1 MTESSLAQAGTISP
15 LAVVQTS
22 TIGDNVT
29 IGEFAIVRA
38 GASIGSNVVIHPHA
52 VIAEGVVLGDNVE
65 VFPGA
70 FIGREPKGAG
80 ATARQPVFERA
91 VRIGANTSVGPHA
104 VIYYDVEIGEST
116 LIGDGASIREQCRIG
131 ERCIISRYVT
141 INYNTTIGART
152 KIMDLTHI
160 TGNCV
165 IGADVFVSI
174 LVGST
179 NDNAIGQHGYSDEH
193 VVGPTVRDGA
203 MIGAGAMLLPAVVVG
218 ERSIVGAGSV
228 VTKSIEDDTLVMGT
242 PARPVRRLERA
253 P

>member
-1 MTESSLAQAGTISP
+1 
-15 LAVVQTS
+15 
-22 TIGDNVT
+22 
-29 IGEFAIVRA
+29 
-38 GASIGSNVVIHPHA
+38 
-52 VIAEGVVLGDNVE
+52 VIADGVVLGDNVE

-70 FIGREPKGAG
+70 FIGREPKGAVRR
-80 ATARQPVFERA
+80 ARQPVFDRR

-141 INYNTTIGART
+141 INYNTTIGDRT

-174 LVGST
+174 LVGLHERQR
-179 NDNAIGQHGYSDEH
+179 DRAARLQRRARGRPDGARR
-193 VVGPTVRDGA
+193 RDGRR
-203 MIGAGAMLLPAVVVG
+203 GRDPPARGRRGRAVDRRRG
-218 ERSIVGAGSV
+218 LGGD
-228 VTKSIEDDTLVMGT
+228 KSIEDDTLVMGT